1 MSTTRNTQP
10 SWRQRMLE
18 KERQEREAL
27 ARAAEAERQKQ
38 YANTEANFPTTLVTT
53 ARPTKSVLP
62 AFAKTA
68 AEAEER
74 EIRRRQREAYANSQ
88 AARERRDAMHTV
100 AFRHRR
106 GQLSDDVDD
115 EIPEAEATPD
125 PTLNERYPPHGRRGT
140 YTDPDSD
147 GWRLVTKRQ
156 RRKRELTDAELE
168 KKYRN
173 EILNEDGSSEGS
185 REGWNDDLME
195 RNNRELY

>member
-27 ARAAEAERQKQ
+27 VRAAEAERQKQ
-38 YANTEANFPTTLVTT
+38 FANTETNFPTTLVTT
-53 ARPTKSVLP
+53 ARATKSALP

-68 AEAEER
+68 AQAEER
-74 EIRRRQREAYANSQ
+74 EVRRRQREAYANSQ
-88 AARERRDAMHTV
+88 AARERRDAMHTI

-106 GQLSDDVDD
+106 QQADYDDD
-115 EIPEAEATPD
+115 EETETVPD
-125 PTLNERYPPHGRRGT
+125 QSLSELYPPHGPRGT
-140 YTDPDSD
+140 YTDPDND

-173 EILNEDGSSEGS
+173 EILNEDDSSE
-185 REGWNDDLME
+185 EWNEDLTD
-195 RNNRELY
+195 RNNNELY

>member
-38 YANTEANFPTTLVTT
+38 YANTETNFPTTLTGT
-53 ARPTKSVLP
+53 GRRSKPVLP

-68 AEAEER
+68 AQAEER
-74 EIRRRQREAYANSQ
+74 DVRRRQREAYANSQ
-88 AARERRDAMHTV
+88 AARERRDAMHTI

-106 GQLSDDVDD
+106 QHTDYDDV
-115 EIPEAEATPD
+115 EETETTPD
-125 PTLNERYPPHGRRGT
+125 QSLSELYPPHGPRGT
-140 YTDPDSD
+140 YTDPDND

-185 REGWNDDLME
+185 REAWNDDLME

>member
-53 ARPTKSVLP
+53 ARATKSTLP

-68 AEAEER
+68 AQAEER

-106 GQLSDDVDD
+106 QRVEDEEEDETETVPDQSLS
-115 EIPEAEATPD
+115 E
-125 PTLNERYPPHGRRGT
+125 LYPPHGRRGT
-140 YTDPDSD
+140 YTDPDND

-185 REGWNDDLME
+185 REAWNDDLMD